1 MRYNLFT
8 ITYAM
13 CSISIFTSIMKIIY
27 HFTAFS
33 IFSIFIVILFFANL
47 TDICIFMISAVH
59 LLITLFFFFFLK
71 LIVFI
76 VCSPKNS
83 LNFFMQSLP
92 LYTSYSVLLMILS
105 TLKNLMEY
113 IFTYFYCRWIFRVNF
128 HPSIFN
134 VKDSRSAKLVNGA
147 LTGLWYWL
155 NSNVLEQPLA
165 MSLAISEATAAVYWQ
180 KNSWC
185 QFCMAQRHFI
195 STQWSF
201 GWSISLM

>member
-92 LYTSYSVLLMILS
+92 LYTSYSMLLMILS

-113 IFTYFYCRWIFRVNF
+113 IFTYFYCR
-128 HPSIFN
+128 
-134 VKDSRSAKLVNGA
+134 
-147 LTGLWYWL
+147 
-155 NSNVLEQPLA
+155 
-165 MSLAISEATAAVYWQ
+165 
-180 KNSWC
+180 
-185 QFCMAQRHFI
+185 
-195 STQWSF
+195 
-201 GWSISLM
+201 